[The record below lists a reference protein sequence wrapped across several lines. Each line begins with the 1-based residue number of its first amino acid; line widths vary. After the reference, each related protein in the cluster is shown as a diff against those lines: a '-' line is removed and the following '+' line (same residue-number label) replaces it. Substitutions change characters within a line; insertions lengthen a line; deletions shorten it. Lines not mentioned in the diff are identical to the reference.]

1 MRWVVVFLFFTSS
14 LYSQTLIQTFS
25 DRCTGEVKTVQIQMT
40 GFTTVAFYNR
50 TKTFT
55 AQDFYSGALQKWMQD
70 TYEWWYALSACSTAQ
85 TTQTTAQTNTST
97 ATNTASNA
105 ASNASSESSN
115 TTSTNT
121 STNNNDA
128 SSGNS
133 STDNSSTNNSESSS
147 TNNEN
152 KETNEKSTEQET
164 EQEAEQETK
173 QEEQSDES
181 DNESDSN
188 DGEESEEEDNE
199 VEKSEEKENKKE
211 NKKRNPISVNANVM
225 AISGLDGV
233 LNRAASFGF
242 SQSSLNGK
250 DTYSANLMIWDN
262 LKQFSLSGSKSR
274 VHFNYDRED
283 YVKILGEDGKTWYTF
298 GKIYEKGS
306 IHVVRSTTVNA
317 MYMFGICNISV
328 GLSNVFLG
336 QKDNYWKGFVGG
348 YSISN
353 NILFGRGEYTIM
365 PSMIAFGTKP
375 YSIKNYVIS
384 PMLALAVNPIYY
396 SSVDRKLMYNEHVT
410 AVVGVNFDFN
420 LTKNF
425 RANIGSNIVKST
437 DNFPLTY
444 AITIGSKFQF

>member
-1 MRWVVVFLFFTSS
+1 MRWIVIFLFFTSG

-55 AQDFYSGALQKWMQD
+55 AQDFYSGALQKWMAD

-105 ASNASSESSN
+105 ASNASNGSSN

-121 STNNNDA
+121 STNNNDT

-133 STDNSSTNNSESSS
+133 STDNSSTNNSENSS

-152 KETNEKSTEQET
+152 KENNEQSTEQET
-164 EQEAEQETK
+164 EQENS
-173 QEEQSDES
+173 QEEQSDEA
-181 DNESDSN
+181 DNEGDSN

-199 VEKSEEKENKKE
+199 VEESEEKEDKKE
-211 NKKRNPISVNANVM
+211 NKKRNPISVNANIM
-225 AISGLDGV
+225 AISGLDGT
-233 LNRAASFGF
+233 LSRAASFGF
-242 SQSSLNGK
+242 SQSSLNGR
-250 DTYSANLMIWDN
+250 DTYSANFMIWDN
-262 LKQFSLSGSKSR
+262 LKQFSLSVSKSH
-274 VHFNYDRED
+274 VYFNYDREE
-283 YVKILGEDGKTWYTF
+283 YIKILSEDGKTWYTF
-298 GKIYEKGS
+298 GKVYEKGS
-306 IHVVRSTTVNA
+306 IHMVQSTTINA

-353 NILFGRGEYTIM
+353 NVLFGRGEYTIM
-365 PSMIAFGTKP
+365 PSIIAFGTKP
-375 YSIKNYVIS
+375 YNIKNYVIS
-384 PMLALAVNPIYY
+384 PMLALAINPIYY
-396 SSVDRKLMYNEHVT
+396 SSIEKKVMYNEHIT
-410 AVVGVNFDFN
+410 AVVGFNFDFN